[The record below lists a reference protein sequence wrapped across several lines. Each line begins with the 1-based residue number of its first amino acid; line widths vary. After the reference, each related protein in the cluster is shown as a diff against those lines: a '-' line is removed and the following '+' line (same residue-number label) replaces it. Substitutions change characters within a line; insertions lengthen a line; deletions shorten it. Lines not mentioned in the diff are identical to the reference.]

1 MLDSKIVEKVRKYV
15 KTNELL
21 EKNDKVLIAFS
32 GGPDSVFLFYILNS
46 LKEEYNLSI
55 ELVYVNHKIRD
66 DVELDISFVKLFSYK
81 NDVEYHIKEINLGKL
96 MKENKLSEEEAGR
109 YGRYKVFSN
118 IMEEKG
124 LNKVATGHN
133 LDDNIETFIFR
144 MLRGTSL
151 NGLKGIPVKRGNII
165 RPILDFKKEDI
176 LNILDNVNEEY
187 RIDSTNLEIKY
198 TRNKIRNLIFPL
210 FNEINPLFKE
220 KVFNLIN
227 EINDLEI
234 EEKNEN
240 GELKLS
246 KLINL
251 SKAEQNKQIFSLISS
266 YNIQINREKIRQIRD
281 LINSEG
287 NKEINLGNSFILYK
301 NYDKLEVIFKK
312 ENEYELQEQKL
323 KLGQTLEWGNYI
335 LMLVSIDKKIEFNE
349 DIKTI
354 FLDKNSE
361 ISIRSRKEG
370 DRIYLKNLGYKK
382 IKKILID
389 EKVEKRIR
397 NLIPIIE
404 VDKEIAAVGDIKIS
418 GKLAA
423 KELLNE
429 DRQVKLI
436 IRRKNAK

>member
-1 MLDSKIVEKVRKYV
+1 M
-15 KTNELL
+15 
-21 EKNDKVLIAFS
+21 
-32 GGPDSVFLFYILNS
+32 
-46 LKEEYNLSI
+46 
-55 ELVYVNHKIRD
+55 
-66 DVELDISFVKLFSYK
+66 
-81 NDVEYHIKEINLGKL
+81 
-96 MKENKLSEEEAGR
+96 
-109 YGRYKVFSN
+109 
-118 IMEEKG
+118 
-124 LNKVATGHN
+124 
-133 LDDNIETFIFR
+133 
-144 MLRGTSL
+144 
-151 NGLKGIPVKRGNII
+151 
-165 RPILDFKKEDI
+165 
-176 LNILDNVNEEY
+176 
-187 RIDSTNLEIKY
+187 
-198 TRNKIRNLIFPL
+198 
-210 FNEINPLFKE
+210 
-220 KVFNLIN
+220 
-227 EINDLEI
+227 
-234 EEKNEN
+234 
-240 GELKLS
+240 
-246 KLINL
+246 
-251 SKAEQNKQIFSLISS
+251 
-266 YNIQINREKIRQIRD
+266 
-281 LINSEG
+281 INSEG

>member
-133 LDDNIETFIFR
+133 LDDNIETVIFR

>member
-1 MLDSKIVEKVRKYV
+1 
-15 KTNELL
+15 
-21 EKNDKVLIAFS
+21 
-32 GGPDSVFLFYILNS
+32 
-46 LKEEYNLSI
+46 
-55 ELVYVNHKIRD
+55 
-66 DVELDISFVKLFSYK
+66 
-81 NDVEYHIKEINLGKL
+81 
-96 MKENKLSEEEAGR
+96 
-109 YGRYKVFSN
+109 
-118 IMEEKG
+118 
-124 LNKVATGHN
+124 
-133 LDDNIETFIFR
+133 

>member
-287 NKEINLGNSFILYK
+287 NKEINLGK
-301 NYDKLEVIFKK
+301 V
-312 ENEYELQEQKL
+312 
-323 KLGQTLEWGNYI
+323 
-335 LMLVSIDKKIEFNE
+335 FN
-349 DIKTI
+349 
-354 FLDKNSE
+354 F
-361 ISIRSRKEG
+361 
-370 DRIYLKNLGYKK
+370 
-382 IKKILID
+382 
-389 EKVEKRIR
+389 
-397 NLIPIIE
+397 
-404 VDKEIAAVGDIKIS
+404 
-418 GKLAA
+418 
-423 KELLNE
+423 KELCYFIFYK
-429 DRQVKLI
+429 R
-436 IRRKNAK
+436 

>member
-370 DRIYLKNLGYKK
+370 DRIYLKNLGKKK